1 MTDPAPPS
9 PDTYLA
15 VGELVQAAA
24 HAQGLTGP
32 VQYTVLSEPPA
43 SADGHSDGSLLNRKP
58 SA

>member
-24 HAQGLTGP
+24 HAHGLTGP
-32 VQYTVLSEPPA
+32 VQYTVCNPEPPA
-43 SADGHSDGSLLNRKP
+43 SADGQFVSHSEPCNDQ
-58 SA
+58 